1 MHKALW
7 LWLWLWLWQKNKI
20 QIRSFRAYCPNMYTY
35 SGLKRYTI
43 CSECLVFV
51 YLLKTHHDIF
61 RTYSYIIY
69 FMSKRDYKLKSLV
82 QARHLFYAM
91 VLIFCVEFLE
101 LSHLTHGLSQAEK
114 KVTVVTSWATDKMTT
129 IFTQND
135 NFAHFEWNI
144 CNFVNLL
151 SL

>member
-1 MHKALW
+1 MYHYIKEEL
-7 LWLWLWLWQKNKI
+7 
-20 QIRSFRAYCPNMYTY
+20 RAYCPNMYIY
-35 SGLKRYTI
+35 SGLKKYTI

-91 VLIFCVEFLE
+91 VLIFCVEFWE
-101 LSHLTHGLSQAEK
+101 LSHDLSQAEK
-114 KVTVVTSWATDKMTT
+114 KVTVVTS
-129 IFTQND
+129 
-135 NFAHFEWNI
+135 
-144 CNFVNLL
+144 
-151 SL
+151 